1 MYLAIP
7 LIFVT
12 ALALLGYTLYKRRYR
27 YIS

>member
-7 LIFVT
+7 LILI
-12 ALALLGYTLYKRRYR
+12 ALALLGYTLYRRRYR